1 MEPPHAEPNA
11 GAPRRT
17 RKADRTQPLD
27 QWSRTIDL
35 VRFARNDSLTT
46 FGGPAGALRRQSVG
60 ERVSKAGGVPH
71 RPTPEV
77 IDFGGFKMR
86 GEQLGSKSA
95 GEQFELLTA
104 EELAE
109 RLRVPASWV
118 REQTRSRAL
127 EGDPLP
133 HLRLGRYVRFRWG
146 SQELEAWLRRRLF
159 ARSLREGTPVC

>member
-1 MEPPHAEPNA
+1 
-11 GAPRRT
+11 
-17 RKADRTQPLD
+17 
-27 QWSRTIDL
+27 
-35 VRFARNDSLTT
+35 
-46 FGGPAGALRRQSVG
+46 
-60 ERVSKAGGVPH
+60 
-71 RPTPEV
+71 
-77 IDFGGFKMR
+77 MR